1 MKKRK
6 GVGIKVILTFLGV
19 VPALTIALVLIIF
32 SRTSL
37 ADGLTTRSLD
47 GLELLANSVRA
58 GYFNMPGEFHM
69 GHEGDLYVGD
79 FNISQGTDEIDAY
92 VEGTDA
98 DVTICLGKTRVA
110 TSLKNSSGER
120 IVGTDIAD
128 DVWNTVSSGKVY
140 RTSDIVV
147 NGLDYC
153 AVYVPLYSESDDIIG
168 AVFAGEPRTEVQAF
182 INQKVLSFAILGNV
196 LILVFGTTSIL
207 IASRLARMIL
217 SAKKS
222 LDVLAQGDLS
232 VQVDAK
238 LVHRTDEIGE
248 IGRAVSSLAE
258 RLKGIVSNLI
268 QSINELNRAGVSLE
282 SVASQSSAAADEIS
296 SAVEDISKG
305 AVSQAEEIETASTQ
319 IANMGAVIEK
329 IVGNVG
335 DLTSTADNMSNLGD
349 QSIDTIGALSESNDR
364 TNGSIKNIGRQI
376 RETDDSI
383 KKISAATALITS
395 IASQTKL
402 LSLNASIESAR
413 AGEAGRGFA
422 VVATEIQKLAVQS
435 NEAATEIHDIIE
447 ILLNDSETTLREMN
461 ETEELVKEQQVKLDE
476 TRSKV
481 GEVNDGII
489 VSKDNTFKIKSNA
502 DECDNARI
510 QVVDIITNLSAI
522 SEQNAA
528 SAEET
533 TASMQELNA
542 TINTLSEEATLL
554 KELAQQLEEDMKFFK
569 V

>member
-6 GVGIKVILTFLGV
+6 GFGIKIILTFLGV
-19 VPALTIALVLIIF
+19 VPALTIALVLIMY

-47 GLELLANSVRA
+47 GLELLATSVRA
-58 GYFNMPGEFHM
+58 GYSNMTGEFHM
-69 GHEGDLYVGD
+69 GDEGDFYVGD

-92 VEGTDA
+92 VADSDA

-128 DVWNTVSSGKVY
+128 DVWNTVSGGKVY
-140 RTSDIVV
+140 RTSDIVI

-153 AVYVPLYSESDDIIG
+153 AVYVPLYQGSDIIG
-168 AVFAGEPRTEVQAF
+168 AVFAGEPKTEVQAF
-182 INQKVLSFAILGNV
+182 INKKIASFAILGNV
-196 LILVFGTTSIL
+196 LIILFGTSSIL
-207 IASRLARMIL
+207 IASRLAKMIL
-217 SAKKS
+217 SAKKA
-222 LDVLAQGDLS
+222 LDVLSQGDLN
-232 VQVDAK
+232 VIVDER
-238 LVHRTDEIGE
+238 VTHRTDEIGE
-248 IGRAVSSLAE
+248 IGRAVKSLAE

-282 SVASQSSAAADEIS
+282 SVAAQSSAAADEIS

-376 RETDDSI
+376 RDTDDSI

-447 ILLNDSETTLREMN
+447 VLLSDSEATLREMN
-461 ETEELVKEQQVKLDE
+461 ETEALVKEQQVKLDE

-481 GEVNDGII
+481 DEVNDGII

-502 DECDNARI
+502 DECDSARV

>member
-6 GVGIKVILTFLGV
+6 GFGIKIILTFLGV
-19 VPALTIALVLIIF
+19 VPALTIALVLIMY

-47 GLELLANSVRA
+47 GLELLATSVRA
-58 GYFNMPGEFHM
+58 GYSNMTGEFHM
-69 GHEGDLYVGD
+69 GDEGDFYVGD

-92 VEGTDA
+92 VADSDA

-128 DVWNTVSSGKVY
+128 DVWNTVSGGKVY
-140 RTSDIVV
+140 RTSDIVI

-153 AVYVPLYSESDDIIG
+153 AVYVPLYRGLDIIG
-168 AVFAGEPRTEVQAF
+168 AVFAGEPKTEVQAF
-182 INQKVLSFAILGNV
+182 INKKIASFVILGNV
-196 LILVFGTTSIL
+196 LIILFGTSSIL
-207 IASRLARMIL
+207 IASRLAKMIL
-217 SAKKS
+217 SAKKA
-222 LDVLAQGDLS
+222 LDVLSQGDLN
-232 VQVDAK
+232 VIVDER
-238 LVHRTDEIGE
+238 VTHRTDEIGE
-248 IGRAVSSLAE
+248 IGRAVKSLAE

-282 SVASQSSAAADEIS
+282 SVAAQSSAAADEIS

-376 RETDDSI
+376 RDTDDSI

-447 ILLNDSETTLREMN
+447 VLLSDSEATLREMN
-461 ETEELVKEQQVKLDE
+461 ETEALVKEQQVKLDE

-481 GEVNDGII
+481 DEVNDGII

-502 DECDNARI
+502 DECDNARV